1 MSQYAKECIFCKARI
16 HMSDKTGNWVP
27 YNQDW
32 SLHDCKKQSN
42 DIGVDGLL
50 EKLESMGIKID
61 LHKLRNL
68 K

>member
-1 MSQYAKECIFCKARI
+1 
-16 HMSDKTGNWVP
+16 MSDKTGNWVP